1 MQRYSIKDIENIT
14 GIKAHT
20 LRIWEKRY
28 KIPEPRRTP
37 TNIRYYTEEDL
48 RLVLNIGI
56 LRKHGHKISQI
67 ASYSPEEITRLILEL
82 ASSDEN
88 EWALID
94 RLVLAMVEMDDMR
107 FEHVLSDCIVRKGFE
122 NAVLEVVYPFLRRV
136 GLLWQSKT
144 VHPGHEHFVTNLIR
158 ERFIAAGAAQGLW
171 RRQPHKTFLLF
182 LPEGELHELGLLFH
196 SFLIRKFGHRVIYL
210 GQWVPLDSAFEIYK
224 HTPADYVLT
233 SALSLGSTE
242 ELNSLLRKILDEFED
257 VPVILVQHIE
267 SEEELLRDGRLIAN
281 YSMSQFKQLLS
292 ED

>member
-37 TNIRYYTEEDL
+37 TNIRYYTDEDL
-48 RLVLNIGI
+48 RQILNIGI

-67 ASYSPEEITRLILEL
+67 VNYAPEEMTRLLLEL

-88 EWALID
+88 EKALID
-94 RLVLAMVEMDDMR
+94 RLVLAMLEIDEIR
-107 FEHVLSDCIVRKGFE
+107 FEHVLSDCIVRMGFE

-144 VHPGHEHFVTNLIR
+144 VHPGQEHFVTNLIR
-158 ERFIAAGAAQGLW
+158 ERFIAANAAQGLW

-196 SFLIRKFGHRVIYL
+196 SFIIRKFGHRVIYL
-210 GQWVPLDSAFEIYK
+210 GQWVPLDSAFDIYE
-224 HTPADYVLT
+224 HTPVDYVLT
-233 SALSLGSTE
+233 SALSMGSTE
-242 ELNSLLRKILDEFED
+242 ELNSLLRNILDKFEN
-257 VPVILVQHIE
+257 VPVILTQHVD
-267 SEEELLRDGRLIAN
+267 SQVELLRDGRLIVN
-281 YSMSQFKQLLS
+281 YSLSQFKQLLNK
-292 ED
+292 D

>member
-1 MQRYSIKDIENIT
+1 MQRYSIKDVENIT

-56 LRKHGHKISQI
+56 LRKHGHKISHI
-67 ASYSPEEITRLILEL
+67 VKYPPEEITRLILEL
-82 ASSDEN
+82 ASSDED
-88 EWALID
+88 EKTLID
-94 RLVLAMVEMDDMR
+94 RLILAMVEIDDMR
-107 FEHVLSDCIVRKGFE
+107 FEHVLTDCIVRKGFE
-122 NAVLEVVYPFLRRV
+122 NAVLEVIYPLLRSV

-144 VHPGHEHFVTNLIR
+144 VHPGHEHFITNLIR
-158 ERFIAAGAAQGLW
+158 ERFIAANAAQGLW

-196 SFLIRKFGHRVIYL
+196 SFLIRKRGHRVIYL
-210 GQWVPLDSAFEIYK
+210 GQSVPLDAAFDIHE
-224 HTPADYVLT
+224 HTPVDYVVT
-233 SALSLGSTE
+233 SALSLGSTG
-242 ELNSLLRKILDEFED
+242 ELNSLLRRILDKFEN
-257 VPVILVQHIE
+257 VPVILTQHVG
-267 SEEELLRDGRLIAN
+267 SEIELLRDGRLIVN
-281 YSMSQFKQLLS
+281 YSLSQFKQLLS